1 MAGHQVDRVVA
12 REWVVSVRSSTSDMY
27 YGKYLVWAKTDEQA
41 RWKAL
46 RRANDE
52 WPPGFSIETY
62 GVRRLGK

>member
-1 MAGHQVDRVVA
+1 MASNQVDRIVA
-12 REWVVSVRSSTSDMY
+12 KEWVVSVRSSTSDTY
-27 YGKYLVWAKTDEQA
+27 YGKYLVWAKTEEQA